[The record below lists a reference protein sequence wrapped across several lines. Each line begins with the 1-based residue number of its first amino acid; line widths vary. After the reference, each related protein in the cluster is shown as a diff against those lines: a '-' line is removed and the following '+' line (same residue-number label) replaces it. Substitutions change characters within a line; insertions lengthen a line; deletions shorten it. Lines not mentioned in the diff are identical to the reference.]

1 MKARV
6 RVSALSKSKQLIIWL
21 ETSPNMTGS
30 TKNLSHQKRGKYHK
44 TKVLLSV
51 IILQI
56 KRKKSR
62 HVLTSQQQYCF
73 WTLVWNKLMSGK
85 AEAK

>member
-21 ETSPNMTGS
+21 ETSPNMTDS
-30 TKNLSHQKRGKYHK
+30 AKNLSHQKQGKCHR

-56 KRKKSR
+56 RKKSR

-73 WTLVWNKLMSGK
+73 WTLVWNKLMSGN
-85 AEAK
+85 AEAD